1 MVKERPPDWMPN
13 FEYTTS
19 RSHYPSSSAPGL
31 RSSRASSNPPQSPE
45 NSDDEESSIC
55 HLTNRCSPKVVYSL
69 VSKLSEFKKEMVRD
83 MDLLDTEDSELVLTE
98 SKRIYI
104 HEKDVGIVFGIP
116 YGDIDISSLE
126 ITAEQI
132 DSIRASCGLT
142 SKDSRSFKGLEYILE
157 KHLDDRSTRLEL
169 DSFKIAFVIFVIGH
183 LFAPSGK
190 HDCLHLDFWGALKD
204 TELLYRINWCRY
216 VYSHVLEAA
225 QKARDEMI
233 RKNRITNLLG
243 CHIFLQVLFLD
254 NVDIRGLNKK
264 HEVIPRIKLFDADS
278 LKRMA
283 AMCESR
289 GGNDFNCFI
298 AIRPAEGS
306 AYMRHMYQSTYT
318 GPRRHATPLPSPPLP
333 AGSTL
338 EGSSEAI
345 NADTYSFREH
355 SDFGAYIRTRY
366 PHLNK
371 LYAIDYI
378 KLHNAKNVS
387 NIGTVELEKIHKKP
401 GPSTCVHTHPGFEDK
416 MKSPSEPTSSVLGI
430 ENAVVGRFPSTTQAP
445 GISTEVSTAGSLK
458 RVAADLNSPDLK
470 KPCLRIDNSALAWQ
484 SFNSPGCAPPVTPK
498 NKSPVGTSSLTPET
512 KKIQGEIWSA
522 HTSSDLKRHPIDFE
536 PPSFD
541 LGFDK
546 CPAAA
551 SCVTPISQLVICA
564 KDVKDN
570 FLNPMLTEFH
580 IVDAIIRRLNQID
593 VSVTEGEINLRWR
606 HFMESDFAMQAIS
619 GFHPEQTQSAL
630 NQFIHTNYSVP
641 HCKNIIVPLL
651 VHDIWSA
658 YMFDL
663 DEGSCTYSRPCPLAG
678 SFCSTWSLPK
688 FEIEYP
694 KLCDLFTSE
703 DSAFCMLHLAR
714 YFNGEELVSLITKDN
729 LQHVRST
736 FMFEAL
742 SLHHNEAD
750 LPSMPARLTR
760 PPFSKAASSL
770 SSYLLQHSTNT
781 LQVLLPWVPQAC
793 AGTLCSEAGALGS
806 TPNGLN
812 AMNRL

>member
-83 MDLLDTEDSELVLTE
+83 MDLVVFWICRAYPSELVLTE

-204 TELLYRINWCRY
+204 TELLYRINCRY

-430 ENAVVGRFPSTTQAP
+430 ENVVVGRFPSTTQAP

-522 HTSSDLKRHPIDFE
+522 HTSSDLKRHPIDFGYYISNSL
-536 PPSFD
+536 PSLFPTAYQS
-541 LGFDK
+541 
-546 CPAAA
+546 PA
-551 SCVTPISQLVICA
+551 SNVPLSPISATVSTAKELVQDMIDIIKDGSIQKEYVLLWIVHPLPRQLVICA

-619 GFHPEQTQSAL
+619 GFHPEQTQSL
-630 NQFIHTNYSVP
+630 FLSLFMTYGQHTCLTWMREV
-641 HCKNIIVPLL
+641 
-651 VHDIWSA
+651 VHILDPAHSPDRFAAHGHFQKLIYMSMATCFNAFFTGLKLRLDI
-658 YMFDL
+658 
-663 DEGSCTYSRPCPLAG
+663 E
-678 SFCSTWSLPK
+678 

-736 FMFEAL
+736 FLFEAL

-760 PPFSKAASSL
+760 
-770 SSYLLQHSTNT
+770 QD
-781 LQVLLPWVPQAC
+781 
-793 AGTLCSEAGALGS
+793 
-806 TPNGLN
+806 
-812 AMNRL
+812 